1 MNECKIV
8 EDLLPLYA
16 EELVSAE
23 SAEFIR
29 THTESCARC
38 ATLLGRTAQPVQKLP
53 EDPEALKKALRRDR
67 RKLAA
72 KGVLIIVLIYA
83 FFAFFFFYMAWEDG
97 DFGPE
102 GEFVADRENTH
113 YQVNV
118 YDWDTAG
125 FFRTGE
131 GSIIRESSSI
141 REEDEEGVGYSGR
154 SGSFSAP
161 WENVR
166 VEWAP
171 NGEDYLFVVELIGGG
186 TGHFL
191 RLNDH
196 WHEEG
201 KGCSGRRDMIPRDY
215 TGGGLSEILTPLCRE
230 QPEIAGDW
238 TQISFT
244 FHRWSEDSENLSFVY
259 ETDTGKRGFVDYHYP
274 TETIT
279 AVE

>member
-16 EELVSAE
+16 EELVSDE
-23 SAEFIR
+23 SAGFIR
-29 THTESCARC
+29 EHTAHCANC
-38 ATLLGRTAQPVQKLP
+38 AKLLERAVQPVRELP
-53 EDPEALKKALRRDR
+53 EDPEALNKALRRNKW
-67 RKLAA
+67 KLTA
-72 KGVLIIVLIYA
+72 KIVLAVILVYA
-83 FFAFFFFYMAWEDG
+83 IAACFFTYMAWENG

-102 GEFVADRENTH
+102 GEFVSEQENAH

-125 FFRTGE
+125 FFHAGE

-141 REEDEEGVGYSGR
+141 REEDEDSVGYTRR

-171 NGEDYLFVVELIGGG
+171 NGEDYLFIVELVSGG

-191 RLNDH
+191 RLNDY
-196 WHEEG
+196 WTEEG
-201 KGCSGRRDMIPRDY
+201 RGSFGKHEMIPRSY
-215 TGGGLSEILTPLCRE
+215 TGSGLSEILTPLCRKH
-230 QPEIAGDW
+230 PDLSGDW
-238 TQISFT
+238 SEIRFT
-244 FHRWSEDSENLSFVY
+244 FLAWSDDSETITFIY
-259 ETDTGKRGFVDYHYP
+259 ETDTGDRGFVDYHYP